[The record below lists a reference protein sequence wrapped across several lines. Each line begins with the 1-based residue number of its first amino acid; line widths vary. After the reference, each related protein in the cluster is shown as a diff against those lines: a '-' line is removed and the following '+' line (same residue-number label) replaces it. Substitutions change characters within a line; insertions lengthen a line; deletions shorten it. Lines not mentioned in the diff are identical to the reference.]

1 MASVEEPG
9 RRRGALGRVN
19 ARPAVATRTCEAAW
33 PRRWRSI
40 KSGGARWT
48 TLPRSRFSSSGG
60 LACSPSRTNDGR
72 KTTGERVHFYASK
85 SVATCLLHGR
95 GHMHDSPVTHVSV
108 FVTFDLDPSLP
119 SPLINESES
128 SSLRQCSC
136 GCGDYLLPYPLGSS
150 TRL

>member
-1 MASVEEPG
+1 M
-9 RRRGALGRVN
+9 RRGPGVGGRSKVAVHGGPANVPSFFLG
-19 ARPAVATRTCEAAW
+19 AP
-33 PRRWRSI
+33 P
-40 KSGGARWT
+40 

-72 KTTGERVHFYASK
+72 KTTDERVHFYASK